1 MRGEELEGLSL
12 EELQQ
17 IEKKLEAGFNRVL
30 DIKVSFFFFILAAL
44 FLFLLKEILSN
55 YFLLMN
61 FYFVLFYLR
70 VHELWVKLPT
80 FKERFVKY
88 LIN

>member
-30 DIKVSFFFFILAAL
+30 DIKVSFFFL
-44 FLFLLKEILSN
+44 
-55 YFLLMN
+55 Y
-61 FYFVLFYLR
+61 
-70 VHELWVKLPT
+70 
-80 FKERFVKY
+80 
-88 LIN
+88 